1 MSIFLKAEYD
11 TVEVITMKYKQIRD
25 YISFVIPSCY
35 ETTEP
40 IKECPDT
47 GSSQATYP
55 FFKCSLPINMVFSEA
70 LNKGYYIRWGQF
82 NTDDIICWAITG
94 TDQEPLSFLRQ
105 EINTV
110 ISPFSSN
117 QIKLFSFHECGKVS
131 IRRKIS

>member
-1 MSIFLKAEYD
+1 MSISLKAEYD
-11 TVEVITMKYKQIRD
+11 TVEVITMKYRQIRD
-25 YISFVIPSCY
+25 YISLIPSCY
-35 ETTEP
+35 KTSELIE
-40 IKECPDT
+40 ECPDT

-55 FFKCSLPINMVFSEA
+55 FFKCSLPINIVFSEA
-70 LNKGYYIRWGQF
+70 LNNGYYVRWGQIDV
-82 NTDDIICWAITG
+82 DDIICCTVTG